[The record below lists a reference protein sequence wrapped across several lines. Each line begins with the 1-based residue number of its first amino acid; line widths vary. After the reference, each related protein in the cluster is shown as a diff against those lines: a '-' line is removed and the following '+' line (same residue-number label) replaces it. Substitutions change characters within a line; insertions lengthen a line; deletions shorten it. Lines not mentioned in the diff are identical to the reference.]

1 MRSKN
6 YTRSL
11 KIKDFHFHNLNKDH
25 YLLSSRGIQVSP
37 SAPIFLR
44 FNMPADLDVALLK
57 LTSEDERCMTL
68 SVQNLTCPVYD
79 LDTNVLFEGMWQV
92 HIEIFT

>member
-1 MRSKN
+1 
-6 YTRSL
+6 
-11 KIKDFHFHNLNKDH
+11 
-25 YLLSSRGIQVSP
+25 
-37 SAPIFLR
+37 
-44 FNMPADLDVALLK
+44 MPADLDVALLK

-92 HIEIFT
+92 HIEIFTYSVSKCSSSLLFVHHYGMLMWFDTLVG